1 MDINSF
7 VIGFKK
13 GKASGG
19 NGGGSVENANTVTFM
34 SEDGSTVLYQL
45 QVLDGNTCADV
56 VEQGIIATPTKDST
70 PQTVYTYSGWS
81 LTSGGAADSNALF
94 NITEDRTVYAA
105 FAGAVRYY
113 TITFYDGDTVLK
125 SESIPYGAMPQS
137 FTPEKEEH
145 IFQYWEPEIE
155 AVTGDAAYYAK
166 FIEQIILENASWAKI
181 SELSE
186 NGLSENYFAVGD
198 RKKIAVKGKVGTVD
212 IDATYYV
219 FIIGFDHNSELEGTG
234 IHFGTFKDAATGG
247 NDIALYGGT
256 TSTSTSGKKYFN
268 MSHWGKDNNGGWAG
282 CDLRYDVLGSTDKAP
297 SGYGKAAA
305 TGRVGYDPSVTCATN
320 PVPNTLMAALPA
332 DLRAVLKPMT
342 KYTDNTGGWNETAE
356 MVTATIDYLPFLAE
370 FEIYGKRERANQ
382 YEQNKQAQYAY
393 YAAGGSR
400 VKISSNSGITGS
412 GFEWLTRSVSGGS
425 GHNFINITNMGQ
437 TFPREAYKSSHISP
451 IFKV

>member
-7 VIGFKK
+7 VIGYKK
-13 GKASGG
+13 GKASG
-19 NGGGSVENANTVTFM
+19 GGGSVENANTVTFM

-56 VEQGIIATPTKDST
+56 VAQGIIEAPTKDSAV
-70 PQTVYTYSGWS
+70 QYDYTFSGWS
-81 LTSGGAADSNALF
+81 LTSGGAADSNALV
-94 NITEDRTVYAA
+94 NVTEDRTVYAA

-125 SESIPYGAMPQS
+125 SESLAYGAMPQS

-212 IDATYYV
+212 FDAIYYV
-219 FIIGFDHNSELEGTG
+219 YILGFDHNSELEGTG

-247 NDIALYGGT
+247 NDISLYGG
-256 TSTSTSGKKYFN
+256 STSNSSSGIKYFN
-268 MSHWGKDNNGGWAG
+268 MSHWGKYNYGGWAG

-297 SGYGKAAA
+297 SGYGKAAE

-320 PVPNTLMAALPA
+320 PVPNTLMAALPE

-342 KYTDNTGGWNETAE
+342 KYTDNTGGSNETAE
-356 MVTATIDYLPFLAE
+356 MVTATIDYLPLLAE
-370 FEIYGKRERANQ
+370 FEIYGSRLKANQ
-382 YEQNKQAQYAY
+382 YEPNKQAQYAY
-393 YAAGGSR
+393 YAAGASR

-412 GFEWLTRSVSGGS
+412 SFLWLTRSVWGTSKDD
-425 GHNFINITNMGQ
+425 FVNIDNRGYQYVKESWT
-437 TFPREAYKSSHISP
+437 SSHISP